1 MAMKKEIE
9 NFLKKNRVFSNKK
22 ANKHGISNRM
32 ITYYKKKGILH
43 KYSKGIYI
51 SNYPGSPVLDPTIEE
66 LMAILHRI
74 PEAVVCLIS
83 ALYFYELTDEM
94 PRKFWLAIPHEKWA
108 LKIKNTR
115 IIRTRKFKEGKTKI
129 KIAGVEIP
137 IYDRERTIIDCF
149 KYLDLEVAIKAL
161 KMYLKGNSN
170 FKPDIQKLRFYAK
183 MFRKD
188 ISEYITSIMT

>member
-1 MAMKKEIE
+1 MKKEIE
-9 NFLKKNRVFSNKK
+9 DFLKKNRVFGNKE
-22 ANKHGISNRM
+22 ANKNGISNRM
-32 ITYYKKKGILH
+32 ITYYKNKGILH

-51 SNYPGSPVLDPTIEE
+51 SNYDGSPTLDPTIEE

-74 PEAVVCLIS
+74 PDAVVCLIS
-83 ALYFYELTDEM
+83 ALYYYELSEEM
-94 PRKFWLAIPHEKWA
+94 PREFWLAIPHKKWA
-108 LKIKNTR
+108 PKIKNTR
-115 IIRTRKFKEGKTKI
+115 IIRTRKFKEGITKI

-137 IYDRERTIIDCF
+137 IYDKERTIIDCF
-149 KYLDLEVAIKAL
+149 KYLDLEVAVKAL

-170 FKPDIQKLRFYAK
+170 LKPNIQKLRFYAQ